1 MQGNNRFTS
10 KGCSKLKTGAWPQ
23 LMDIEIG
30 GNSIEEAGAKEIIQS
45 NWNLKKLELCIGDHI
60 QPDAS

>member
-1 MQGNNRFTS
+1 
-10 KGCSKLKTGAWPQ
+10 
-23 LMDIEIG
+23 MDIEIG